1 MMKDCSQEVTILNGM
16 RESGSPTERVHT
28 TLVNTLTR
36 RNWNITAFTLKDAE
50 IRPCLGCFGCWIQ
63 KPGQCVLP
71 DSHDIAASVVQSGLV
86 IFLTPVTFGG
96 YSSELK
102 KAVDHLIPNIL
113 PFFTQ
118 VDGETHH
125 KPRYKQYAKLLFIG
139 VAPERDTASEAIFT
153 KLAERNAINMWAPAW
168 HADVLTHAQ
177 IANGLETT
185 IGTWLDALE
194 VHA

>member
-1 MMKDCSQEVTILNGM
+1 MKHRKQHVTILNGM
-16 RESGSPTERVHT
+16 RADNSPTAALHT
-28 TLVNTLTR
+28 ALVNALTA
-36 RNWNITAFTLKDAE
+36 RNWRVAPFVLKDKE
-50 IRPCLGCFGCWIQ
+50 IRPCLGCFGCWVQ
-63 KPGQCVLP
+63 TPGRCVLH
-71 DSHDIAASVVQSGLV
+71 DADDIAASVVQSDLV

-113 PFFTQ
+113 PFFAN

-125 KPRYKQYAKLLFIG
+125 KPRYKRYAKLLVVG
-139 VAPERDTASEAIFT
+139 VTPERDATSEAIFK

-168 HADVLTHAQ
+168 QAHMLTHAQ

-185 IGTWLDALE
+185 ITAWFDALE
-194 VHA
+194 VRA

>member
-1 MMKDCSQEVTILNGM
+1 MQATILNGM
-16 RESGSPTERVHT
+16 RKTDSPTDAVHT
-28 TLVNTLTR
+28 ALVEALTA
-36 RNWNITAFTLKDAE
+36 RNWHITPFILKDAE
-50 IRPCLGCFGCWIQ
+50 IRPCLGCFGCWVQ
-63 KPGQCVLP
+63 TPGRCVLA
-71 DSHDIAASVVQSGLV
+71 DTHTVTSSVARSDLV
-86 IFLTPVTFGG
+86 VFLTPITFGG

-102 KAVDHLIPNIL
+102 KVVDHLIPNIL

-118 VDGETHH
+118 VNGETHH
-125 KPRYKQYAKLLFIG
+125 KPRYERYAKLLFVG
-139 VAPERDTASEAIFT
+139 VAPEQDAMSEAIFT

-185 IGTWLDALE
+185 VTTWLDTLE